1 MKVKGAAKMTSTTEV
16 PVASESMAERSYRI
30 LRDRLI
36 MMDIAPGDPIN
47 EALLATD
54 LGMGRTPIRE
64 ALKRLEVD
72 HLVISYP
79 RRGTFATGVDITE
92 LAAISEMR
100 QVLEPLAAQR
110 AAENRGGALREELTR
125 TMQAIRQLDPLRDR
139 RQLMEYD
146 LEVHRLIYRAAQNHH
161 LEETLV
167 RLDNLAT
174 RIWCMV
180 LDRLPDIHAHISEH
194 GTLIELILDGCEEQ
208 AAQLAAE
215 HVVSFE
221 QTVRAVL

>member
-1 MKVKGAAKMTSTTEV
+1 MTSTTEIT
-16 PVASESMAERSYRI
+16 ASSESMSMAERSYRL

-47 EALLATD
+47 EAVLASD

-72 HLVISYP
+72 HLVVSYP

-100 QVLEPLAAQR
+100 QALEPLASQR
-110 AAENRGGALREELTR
+110 AAENRGGALRPELTR
-125 TMQAIRQLDPLRDR
+125 TMEAIRTLDPMGDR
-139 RQLMEYD
+139 RELMEYD

-174 RIWCMV
+174 RIWCLV
-180 LDRLPDIHAHISEH
+180 LDRLPHIHGHISEH
-194 GTLIELILDGCEEQ
+194 ATLIELILEGKAEE
-208 AAQLAAE
+208 ASRLAVE
-215 HVVSFE
+215 HVVNFE

>member
-1 MKVKGAAKMTSTTEV
+1 
-16 PVASESMAERSYRI
+16 MAERSYRV

-36 MMDIAPGDPIN
+36 MMDIGPGDPIN
-47 EALLATD
+47 EAALAAD

-72 HLVISYP
+72 HLVVSYP
-79 RRGTFATGVDITE
+79 RRGTFVTNVDITE

-100 QVLEPLAAQR
+100 MVLEPLASR
-110 AAENRGGALREELTR
+110 KAAENRGGIHRIELER
-125 TMQAIRQLDPLRDR
+125 TMQAILSLDPKGNR
-139 RQLMEYD
+139 RELMEYD
-146 LEVHRLIYRAAQNHH
+146 LEVHRLIYRATQNHH

-180 LDRLPDIHAHISEH
+180 LDRLPDIHEHISEH
-194 GTLIELILDGCEEQ
+194 ATLIRLILEGDDLE
-208 AAQLAAE
+208 ASRLAAE

>member
-1 MKVKGAAKMTSTTEV
+1 MTSTTEIT
-16 PVASESMAERSYRI
+16 ASSESMSMAERSYRL

-47 EALLATD
+47 EAVLASD

-72 HLVISYP
+72 HLVVSYP

-100 QVLEPLAAQR
+100 QALEPLASQR
-110 AAENRGGALREELTR
+110 AAENRGGALRPELTR
-125 TMQAIRQLDPLRDR
+125 TMEAIRTLDPMGDR
-139 RQLMEYD
+139 RELMEYD

-174 RIWCMV
+174 RIWCLV
-180 LDRLPDIHAHISEH
+180 LDRLPDIHGHISEH
-194 GTLIELILDGCEEQ
+194 ATLIELILEGKAEE
-208 AAQLAAE
+208 ASRLAVE
-215 HVVSFE
+215 HVVNFE

>member
-1 MKVKGAAKMTSTTEV
+1 MTSTTEI
-16 PVASESMAERSYRI
+16 ASAESMADRSYRI

-36 MMDIAPGDPIN
+36 MLDIGPGDPIN
-47 EALLATD
+47 EAALATD
-54 LGMGRTPIRE
+54 LDMGRTPIRE

-72 HLVISYP
+72 HLVVSYP
-79 RRGTFATGVDITE
+79 RRGTFASGVDITE

-110 AAENRGGALREELTR
+110 AAENHGGALREDLTE
-125 TMQAIRQLDPLRDR
+125 TMEAIRTLDPQRDR

-146 LEVHRLIYRAAQNHH
+146 LEVHRLIYKAAQNHH

-174 RIWCMV
+174 RIWCLV
-180 LDRLPDIHAHISEH
+180 LDRLPDIHSHITEH
-194 GTLIELILDGCEEQ
+194 ATLIELILAGHPKE
-208 AAQLAAE
+208 AAKLAAE

-221 QTVRAVL
+221 QTVRTAL

>member
-1 MKVKGAAKMTSTTEV
+1 MTSTTETI
-16 PVASESMAERSYRI
+16 STESMADRSYRI

-36 MMDIAPGDPIN
+36 MMDIGPGDPIN
-47 EALLATD
+47 EAALAAD
-54 LGMGRTPIRE
+54 LDMGRTPIRE

-72 HLVISYP
+72 HLVVSYP

-110 AAENRGGALREELTR
+110 AAENRGGALRGDLAQ
-125 TMQAIRQLDPLRDR
+125 TMQAIRTLDPLRDR

-146 LEVHRLIYRAAQNHH
+146 LEVHRLIYKAAQNHH

-174 RIWCMV
+174 RIWCLV
-180 LDRLPDIHAHISEH
+180 LDRLPDIHGHISEH
-194 GTLIELILDGCEEQ
+194 ATLIDLILEGQSEQ
-208 AAQLAAE
+208 AAQVAAD

-221 QTVRAVL
+221 QTVRAAL

>member
-1 MKVKGAAKMTSTTEV
+1 MTSTTELI
-16 PVASESMAERSYRI
+16 AGSESMAERSYRT

-47 EALLATD
+47 EAALAAD

-72 HLVISYP
+72 HLVVSYP
-79 RRGTFATGVDITE
+79 RRGTFATNVDITE

-100 QVLEPLAAQR
+100 MVLEPLASR
-110 AAENRGGALREELTR
+110 KAAENRGGIHRAELER
-125 TMQAIRQLDPLRDR
+125 TMQAIQSLDPRGDR
-139 RQLMEYD
+139 RELMEYD
-146 LEVHRLIYRAAQNHH
+146 LEVHRLIYRATQNHH

-180 LDRLPDIHAHISEH
+180 LSRLPDIHEHISEH
-194 GTLIELILDGCEEQ
+194 ATLIRLILEGDTLE
-208 AAQLAAE
+208 ASRLAAE

-221 QTVRAVL
+221 RTVRAVL